1 MSRER
6 DVEGERVCAS
16 ECVLERERERELLK
30 CYERVDLLI
39 EHRAVSNSVHELLT
53 SDLLEDLFCNQR

>member
-6 DVEGERVCAS
+6 DARERERECAS
-16 ECVLERERERELLK
+16 ECVLERERELLK